1 MNNFIMDGEIPCF
14 YLTQRIDAN
23 SIQELSQNLIGAKNA
38 EYKKIRITMNTGGG
52 NVYEMATLVGVMQ
65 DLKAQGM
72 IIETVGNGR
81 VFSAGT
87 LILSNGSA
95 GNRYVYPH
103 SQLMIHAAK
112 YSAFDPLDEKQ
123 KKEMQAVANMQTQL
137 YLQSTK
143 IEENQLLKFLEE
155 ETYFTAEQAILYGF
169 ADKIIEPVAEVKG
182 NEEVKPNNKNKKMD
196 DLEKVKAEL
205 KSDFAAQLEAMNQMQ
220 KLKEAEASKNAEIVM
235 EARNAEILS
244 MANDL
249 FLDLGLTEG
258 QKSTIIKIGKNESI
272 AEMVKV
278 AKELAPKKAPL
289 LQPQIDPIPKGEPV
303 SLLEK
308 SIAGDYERKS
318 IFDEDFNKAT
328 DADIKEYI
336 QNNPKHFLLKITKK

>member
-1 MNNFIMDGEIPCF
+1 MNDFIMDGDIPCF
-14 YLTQRIDAN
+14 YLNTRIDGE
-23 SIQELSQNLIGAKNA
+23 SIKELSQNLIGAKNA
-38 EYKKIRITMNTGGG
+38 AYKKIRITMNTGGG

-65 DLKAQGM
+65 DLKAQG
-72 IIETVGNGR
+72 ITIETVGNGR
-81 VFSAGT
+81 VYSAGT

-112 YSAFDPLDEKQ
+112 YTTFDPLDENQ
-123 KKEMQAVANMQTQL
+123 KKEMQAVANMQKGL

-143 IEENQLLKFLEE
+143 IEENELLKFLEE
-155 ETYFTAEQAILYGF
+155 ETYFNAEQAILYGF

-182 NEEVKPNNKNKKMD
+182 NEEVKPNKNNKMD
-196 DLEKVKAEL
+196 ELEKLKAEL
-205 KSDFAAQLEAMNQMQ
+205 KSEFESKIEAMNQVQ

-249 FLDLGLTEG
+249 FLDLGLTDG
-258 QKSTIIKIGKNESI
+258 QKNTIIKIGKNESI

-289 LQPQIDPIPKGEPV
+289 LESKFEQIPKGEPV

-308 SIAGDYERKS
+308 SIAGFYENKS

-328 DADIKEYI
+328 EAERLEYI
-336 QNNPKHFLLKITKK
+336 QNNTKHYIKRTIKK

>member
-38 EYKKIRITMNTGGG
+38 EYKKLRITMNTGGG

-65 DLKAQGM
+65 DLKAQGI

-81 VFSAGT
+81 IFSAGT

-112 YSAFDPLDEKQ
+112 YTAFDPLDENQ

-143 IEENQLLKFLEE
+143 IEENQLFKFLEE

-182 NEEVKPNNKNKKMD
+182 NEEVKPNKNNKMD
-196 DLEKVKAEL
+196 ELEKL
-205 KSDFAAQLEAMNQMQ
+205 KSEFESKLEAMNQLQ

-258 QKSTIIKIGKNESI
+258 QKNTIIKIGKNESI

-289 LQPQIDPIPKGEPV
+289 LEAKIDPIPKGEPV

-308 SIAGDYERKS
+308 SIAGHYERKS
-318 IFDEDFNKAT
+318 VFDEDFNKASESE
-328 DADIKEYI
+328 IHEYI
-336 QNNPKHFLLKITKK
+336 KNNPKHFLKINQK

>member
-14 YLTQRIDAN
+14 YLNSRIDAN

-38 EYKKIRITMNTGGG
+38 EYKKLRITMNTGGG

-65 DLKAQGM
+65 DLKAQGI

-81 VFSAGT
+81 IFSAGT

-112 YSAFDPLDEKQ
+112 YNAFDALDENQ
-123 KKEMQAVANMQTQL
+123 KKEMQAVANMQKEL

-143 IEENQLLKFLEE
+143 IEEKELLKFLEE

-182 NEEVKPNNKNKKMD
+182 NEEVKPNKNNKMD
-196 DLEKVKAEL
+196 ELEKL
-205 KSDFAAQLEAMNQMQ
+205 KSEFESKLEAMNQLQ

-258 QKSTIIKIGKNESI
+258 QKNTIIKIGKNESI

-289 LQPQIDPIPKGEPV
+289 LEAKIDPIPKGEPV

-308 SIAGDYERKS
+308 SIAGHYERKS

>member
-112 YSAFDPLDEKQ
+112 YSAFDPLDENQ
-123 KKEMQAVANMQTQL
+123 KKEMQAVANMQKEL

-143 IEENQLLKFLEE
+143 IEEKELLKFLEE

-182 NEEVKPNNKNKKMD
+182 NEEVKPNKNNEMD
-196 DLEKVKAEL
+196 ELEKL
-205 KSDFAAQLEAMNQMQ
+205 KSEFESKLEAMNQMQ

>member
-182 NEEVKPNNKNKKMD
+182 NEEVKPNKNNEMD
-196 DLEKVKAEL
+196 ELEKL
-205 KSDFAAQLEAMNQMQ
+205 KSEFESKLEAMNQMQ

>member
-1 MNNFIMDGEIPCF
+1 MDGDIPCF
-14 YLTQRIDAN
+14 YLNTRIDAD
-23 SIQELSQNLIGAKNA
+23 SIKELSQNLIGAKNWA
-38 EYKKIRITMNTGGG
+38 YKKIRITMNTGGG

-65 DLKAQGM
+65 DLKAQG
-72 IIETVGNGR
+72 ITIETVGNGR
-81 VFSAGT
+81 VYSAGT

-112 YSAFDPLDEKQ
+112 YTAFDAFDENQ
-123 KKEMQAVANMQTQL
+123 KKEMQAVANMQKEL

-143 IEENQLLKFLEE
+143 IEENELLKFLEE
-155 ETYFTAEQAILYGF
+155 ETYFNAEQAILYGF

-182 NEEVKPNNKNKKMD
+182 NEEVKPNNKNNMD
-196 DLEKVKAEL
+196 DLEKLKA
-205 KSDFAAQLEAMNQMQ
+205 DFESKLEAMNQMQ

-272 AEMVKV
+272 AEMMKV
-278 AKELAPKKAPL
+278 AKELAPKKAPIL
-289 LQPQIDPIPKGEPV
+289 ESKFEAIPKGEPV

-308 SIAGDYERKS
+308 SIAGIYENKS
-318 IFDEDFNKAT
+318 LFDEDFNKAT
-328 DADIKEYI
+328 DAERLEYI
-336 QNNPKHFLLKITKK
+336 QNNTKHYLKIINK

>member
-112 YSAFDPLDEKQ
+112 YSAFDPLDENQ
-123 KKEMQAVANMQTQL
+123 KKEMQAVANMQKEL

-143 IEENQLLKFLEE
+143 IEEKELLKFLEE

-182 NEEVKPNNKNKKMD
+182 NEEVKPNKNNEMD
-196 DLEKVKAEL
+196 ELEKL
-205 KSDFAAQLEAMNQMQ
+205 KSEFESKLEAMNQLQ

-258 QKSTIIKIGKNESI
+258 QKNTIIKIGKNESI

-289 LQPQIDPIPKGEPV
+289 LEAKIDPIPKGEPV

-308 SIAGDYERKS
+308 SIAGHYERKS
-318 IFDEDFNKAT
+318 VFDEDFNKASESE
-328 DADIKEYI
+328 IHEYI
-336 QNNPKHFLLKITKK
+336 KNNPKHFLKINQK